1 MKHLRFARLPLALCL
16 CLLFAPLAVRAG
28 DTPPSSPYWANDG
41 RVRLIAHGG
50 GSYKGC
56 RTPNSAEALRA
67 NLPRYR
73 HVELDL
79 HATADGR
86 LLAAHALHD
95 LGAMRHCRRQK
106 GPLGTLDAI
115 LRGVFG
121 ICPRLP
127 SHALGMGVALSNGQ
141 TPLDDAAIA
150 AAFARQ
156 DDAVLVTDKCRRFD
170 LLARFFPFA
179 DRLLVE
185 VFSPEDHD
193 RALRAGI
200 RHPMLCIWTPDELHA
215 LDSRLRPDDIAMIT
229 APAELVRQQP
239 DAFRRLY
246 ARGVNILAFT
256 VNEPDFLATFNDCVT
271 AVYTDT
277 LLPDAAH

>member
-1 MKHLRFARLPLALCL
+1 MKHPRFARLPLALCL
-16 CLLFAPLAVRAG
+16 CLLLAPLDLRAA
-28 DTPPSSPYWANDG
+28 DTPPSSPYWVNDG

-50 GSYKGC
+50 GSCKDS

-86 LLAAHALHD
+86 LLAAHDLHD

-106 GPLGTLDAI
+106 GPIGTLGSI

-121 ICPRLP
+121 VCPRLP
-127 SHALGMGVALSNGQ
+127 THALGMGVPLTNGQ

-150 AAFARQ
+150 AAFARRG
-156 DDAVLVTDKCRRFD
+156 DAVLVTDKCKRFD

-185 VFSPEDHD
+185 VFSLEDRD

-200 RHPMLCIWTPDELHA
+200 RHPMLCIWTLDELRAH
-215 LDSRLRPDDIAMIT
+215 DSRLRPDDIAMIT
-229 APAELVRQQP
+229 TPAELVKQHP

-256 VNEPDFLATFNDCVT
+256 VNDPDFLTTFNDCVT